1 MGIYYQYILT
11 NVESKGKHYPVI
23 YSLYKE
29 NPEDIETLEQAVPE
43 VRAMAEFFS
52 HNIQK
57 KKKKKFYFL
66 NMI

>member
-52 HNIQK
+52 HNIP

>member
-11 NVESKGKHYPVI
+11 YVESKGKHYPMI

-43 VRAMAEFFS
+43 VSAMAEFFS
-52 HNIQK
+52 HNK
-57 KKKKKFYFL
+57 KKKNSIFL
-66 NMI
+66 T

>member
-1 MGIYYQYILT
+1 M
-11 NVESKGKHYPVI
+11 I

-52 HNIQK
+52 HNIPK
-57 KKKKKFYFL
+57 KKKKLYFL

>member
-11 NVESKGKHYPVI
+11 NAESKGKHYPVT
-23 YSLYKE
+23 YSLYSE
-29 NPEDIETLEQAVPE
+29 SPEDIGTLEQAVPE
-43 VRAMAEFFS
+43 LSAMAEFFS

-57 KKKKKFYFL
+57 KFSFL